1 MEDLLGQMWIE
12 REMPERPKE
21 SFLTGLFG
29 GGVRNV
35 DREELC
41 ELLRDTNK
49 YSSLTTR

>member
-41 ELLRDTNK
+41 E
-49 YSSLTTR
+49 